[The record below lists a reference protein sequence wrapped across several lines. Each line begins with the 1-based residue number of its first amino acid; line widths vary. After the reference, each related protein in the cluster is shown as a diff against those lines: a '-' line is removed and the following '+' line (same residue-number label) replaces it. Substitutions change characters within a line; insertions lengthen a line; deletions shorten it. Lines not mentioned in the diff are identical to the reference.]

1 MCNDFQSTCMVRKW
15 KKIMILLCVKIVGL
29 STTLDNMFSLMF
41 GHMLEFGGLGLEE
54 LFLKSW

>member
-15 KKIMILLCVKIVGL
+15 KKIFILFCVKIVGI
-29 STTLDNMFSLMF
+29 SITLDNIFSLMF
-41 GHMLEFGGLGLEE
+41 EHVLEFGGLGLEE